1 MWGKAS
7 PFDEP
12 PEYEDHFNCNGW
24 GVLPLLALRGDNI
37 TYFSIDRHNGGINSL
52 FLDFS
57 VRKVGLKELWT
68 LKWDKEFDTAGPW
81 TRAGGVLPEDWPQW
95 MRSFKD
101 Y

>member
-1 MWGKAS
+1 M

-12 PEYEDHFNCNGW
+12 PEYEDHFNFDGFA
-24 GVLPLLALRGDNI
+24 GGALLGDNI
-37 TYFSIDRHNGGINSL
+37 TYFTINRHSGGINSL

-68 LKWDKEFDTAGPW
+68 LKWHDKFDTAGPW
-81 TRAGGVLPEDWPQW
+81 TRAGGVLPEDWPRW
-95 MRSFKD
+95 MRKFKD